1 MVPPLPATTLRRAVL
16 PTPIALASITTAT
29 IGAATTP
36 LLAPAAREPRSAMHV
51 PRPSFLAA
59 RAPWRR
65 SPPGW
70 LTRETKH

>member
-1 MVPPLPATTLRRAVL
+1 MVPPSPPPRCGEPFL

-70 LTRETKH
+70 L